1 MKNDVQNNT
10 NEASANED
18 KEYHE
23 EVTIVLNGKAEPL
36 EEDPG
41 RILIKL
47 TVLVFIFFGGK
58 IKICFVLNHNVKG
71 HNAELVRYVS
81 ISHNIG
87 KL

>member
-1 MKNDVQNNT
+1 MKNDT
-10 NEASANED
+10 DEAPANED

-47 TVLVFIFFGGK
+47 TVLVFILFGGK
-58 IKICFVLNHNVKG
+58 NKICSVQNHNVKG

-81 ISHNIG
+81 IGHYIG